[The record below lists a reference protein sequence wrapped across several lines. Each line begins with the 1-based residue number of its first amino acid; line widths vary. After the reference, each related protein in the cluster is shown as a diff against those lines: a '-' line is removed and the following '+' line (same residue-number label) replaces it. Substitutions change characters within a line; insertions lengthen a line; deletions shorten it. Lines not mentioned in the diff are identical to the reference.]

1 MALVQ
6 SNYPLIVDLDT
17 SEAVV
22 SLLTLC
28 MRRVYGVLPPTNF
41 RLLPRVEITPKS
53 ALGKGVLIERA
64 YREID

>member
-1 MALVQ
+1 MQPDCPLLVD
-6 SNYPLIVDLDT
+6 PDT
-17 SEAVV
+17 PEAKV

-28 MRRVYGVLPPTNF
+28 MRRMYGVLPPTNF

-64 YREID
+64 YREIN